1 MREMTHAEAHTTH
14 NEGAGVPW
22 HQSGLAVLLGI
33 VLLPPVGFVLL
44 WLRRGTSVWRKLLGS
59 FAAIVLGIIYLFVFF
74 GMRLVSD
81 GTGFPTIVT
90 FEKPEDHYAELER
103 NRAAQRAAAPA
114 AAQSETPAAQPTT
127 PASTPATD
135 AASARDAKP
144 APAASASEPVR
155 AGTYWRE
162 YRGPGRDG
170 VYDEMPIL
178 TAWPSAGLR
187 ELWRQ
192 PVGGGYASFSI
203 AEGRAFTIEQRR
215 DREVVA
221 AYDVETGR
229 ELWTH
234 SWAAFFQESMGG
246 DGPRATP
253 TWDDGRVYALGAT
266 GELHALDAATGERIW
281 SRNILEDAGARNI
294 TWGMAASPLIVDG
307 KVIVLPGGSGGKSV
321 VAYNKLTGER
331 VWSAQSD
338 RQAYVSPVVV
348 TLAGKR
354 QLLVVSANRAMGL
367 TVEAGE
373 LLWEFPWTTMYDVN
387 SAQPVVIDANRFVI
401 SSGYD
406 HGAAL
411 IEVTAADGGFRARA
425 VWESRN
431 LKSRFNSSVLHEGY
445 IYGFD
450 ESIFACIDAR
460 TGERK
465 WKGGR
470 YGYGQVLL
478 AGGHLIILSE
488 SGDVALVRATPERH
502 EELARFSAIEGK
514 TWNVPAISGGK
525 LFVRNSREMA
535 AFDLS
540 SR

>member
-1 MREMTHAEAHTTH
+1 MGVHTTQ
-14 NEGAGVPW
+14 NASGASVPW
-22 HQSGLAVLLGI
+22 HQSGLAVLLG
-33 VLLPPVGFVLL
+33 VALAPPVGFVLL

-59 FAAIVLGIIYLFVFF
+59 LAAFVLGITYLFVFF

-81 GTGFPTIVT
+81 GTGFPASVT
-90 FEKPEDHYAELER
+90 FEKPEEHYEELER
-103 NRAAQRAAAPA
+103 SRAAQRAAAPPATPVPQPETASPSAPPTEA
-114 AAQSETPAAQPTT
+114 AAPTPAEK
-127 PASTPATD
+127 SAT
-135 AASARDAKP
+135 AAAAAEP
-144 APAASASEPVR
+144 APAR

-162 YRGPGRDG
+162 FRGPGRKGD
-170 VYDEMPIL
+170 YEEMPIL
-178 TAWPSAGLR
+178 TTWPSAGLR

-221 AYDVETGR
+221 AYDLETGR

-266 GELHALDAATGERIW
+266 GELHALDAATGKRIW
-281 SRNILEDAGARNI
+281 SRNILDDNGAQNL

-321 VAYNKLTGER
+321 VAYDKLTGER

-338 RQAYVSPVVV
+338 RQAYTSPVVV

-354 QLLVVSANRAMGL
+354 QLLVVSAARAMGL

-387 SAQPVVIDANRFVI
+387 SAQPIVIDENRFVI
-401 SSGYD
+401 SAGYD

-411 IEVTAADGGFRARA
+411 VEVTQADGGFRARA
-425 VWESRN
+425 VWENRN
-431 LKSRFNSSVLHEGY
+431 MKNRFNSSVLHEGY

-478 AGGHLIILSE
+478 AGGHLIILTE
-488 SGDVALVRATPERH
+488 SGEVALLRATPERH
-502 EELARFSAIEGK
+502 EELARFSALEGK

-525 LFVRNSREMA
+525 LLVRNSHEMA
-535 AFDLS
+535 AFDLTV
-540 SR
+540 R

>member
-1 MREMTHAEAHTTH
+1 MRE
-14 NEGAGVPW
+14 
-22 HQSGLAVLLGI
+22 S
-33 VLLPPVGFVLL
+33 
-44 WLRRGTSVWRKLLGS
+44 
-59 FAAIVLGIIYLFVFF
+59 
-74 GMRLVSD
+74 
-81 GTGFPTIVT
+81 
-90 FEKPEDHYAELER
+90 
-103 NRAAQRAAAPA
+103 
-114 AAQSETPAAQPTT
+114 
-127 PASTPATD
+127 
-135 AASARDAKP
+135 
-144 APAASASEPVR
+144 
-155 AGTYWRE
+155 TYWRE
-162 YRGPGRDG
+162 FRGPGRKGD
-170 VYDEMPIL
+170 YEEMPIL
-178 TAWPSAGLR
+178 TTWPSAGLR
-187 ELWRQ
+187 QLWRQ

-203 AEGRAFTIEQRR
+203 ADGRAFTIEQRR

-221 AYDVETGR
+221 AYDLETGR

-234 SWAAFFQESMGG
+234 SWPAEFVESMGG

-266 GELHALDAATGERIW
+266 GELHVLDASTGKRIW
-281 SRNILEDAGARNI
+281 SRNILEDAGAQNL

-321 VAYNKLTGER
+321 VAYDKLTGER

-338 RQAYVSPVVV
+338 RQAYTSPVVV

-354 QLLVVSANRAMGL
+354 QLLVVSAARAMGL
-367 TVEAGE
+367 TLEAGE
-373 LLWEFPWTTMYDVN
+373 LLWEFPWTTMYDIN

-401 SSGYD
+401 SAGYD

-411 IEVTAADGGFRARA
+411 IEVTQADGGFRARA
-425 VWESRN
+425 VWENRN
-431 LKSRFNSSVLHEGY
+431 LKNRFNSSVLHEGY

-478 AGGHLIILSE
+478 AGGHLIILTE
-488 SGDVALVRATPERH
+488 SGEVALLRATPERH
-502 EELARFSAIEGK
+502 EELARFSALEGK

-525 LFVRNSREMA
+525 LLVRNSREMA

-540 SR
+540 PR